1 MVWKKALYC
10 RRSSFDGLPDEY
22 LLLMPWYGPR
32 LVQLET
38 RLYIHWMKDF
48 LQKALRFVKSML
60 IYEKDKFLPFH
71 PLFLLVLPGFFA
83 VVIMTGVS
91 HFPVL
96 KEMYEDGE
104 L

>member
-48 LQKALRFVKSML
+48 LQKALRFVQNAITDGKYRFQV
-60 IYEKDKFLPFH
+60 I
-71 PLFLLVLPGFFA
+71 LFF
-83 VVIMTGVS
+83 TGKATDNDNTVDIWTYS
-91 HFPVL
+91 KNTVDLDVTYIP
-96 KEMYEDGE
+96 
-104 L
+104 